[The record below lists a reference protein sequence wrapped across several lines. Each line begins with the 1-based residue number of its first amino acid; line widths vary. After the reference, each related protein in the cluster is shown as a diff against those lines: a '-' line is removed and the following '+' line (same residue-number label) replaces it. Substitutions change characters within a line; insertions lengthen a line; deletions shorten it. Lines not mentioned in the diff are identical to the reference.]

1 MRWIVSVMDFG
12 LGNSTNFLPMSP
24 FFVFLLYPLYFIFLP
39 FLPSHHF
46 LLSSTF
52 LSLRAKDMKNRL
64 AFLRRRNESPGSN
77 PAGKLDKSMKSVK
90 PTPEEALKWGD
101 SLDKLLAHKYG
112 LAAFRAFLRTEFSE
126 ENLEFWLACEEYKK
140 IKSQSKM
147 ASKAKKIFAEYIAIQ
162 SCKEVNLDSYTRDHT
177 KDNLQ
182 NVTRSCFDLAQRRI
196 YGLMEKDSYPR
207 FLRSELYL
215 DLINQKKPSSTSTSS
230 SS

>member
-1 MRWIVSVMDFG
+1 MMQCVLS
-12 LGNSTNFLPMSP
+12 
-24 FFVFLLYPLYFIFLP
+24 FVFPQ
-39 FLPSHHF
+39 
-46 LLSSTF
+46 LSAGSPCSCEVSPEGTKKKKSKN
-52 LSLRAKDMKNRL
+52 LAKDMKNRL

-77 PAGKLDKSMKSVK
+77 PAGKIDKSMKSVK

-101 SLDKLLAHKYG
+101 SLDKLLTHKYG

-140 IKSQSKM
+140 VKSQSKM

-207 FLRSELYL
+207 FLRSELYV
-215 DLINQKKPSSTSTSS
+215 DLINQKKASSTSTSS